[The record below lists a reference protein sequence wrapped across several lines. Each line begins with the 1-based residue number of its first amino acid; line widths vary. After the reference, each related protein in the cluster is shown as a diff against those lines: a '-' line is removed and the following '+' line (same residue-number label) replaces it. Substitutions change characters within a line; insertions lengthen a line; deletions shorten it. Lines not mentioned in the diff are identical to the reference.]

1 LLLHLYF
8 INVYIF
14 MTSPQ
19 TRLQA
24 FLTTNKKKVFDNPFL
39 SRPKAINFIRL
50 ACFLEI
56 LKEAELVLVEADKH
70 VLCLTVV
77 R

>member
-1 LLLHLYF
+1 
-8 INVYIF
+8 
-14 MTSPQ
+14 
-19 TRLQA
+19 LQA

-39 SRPKAINFIRL
+39 LRPKAINFIRL
-50 ACFLEI
+50 ACFLET
-56 LKEAELVLVEADKH
+56 LEEAELVLVEADKH